1 MTRSISSNEAKQK
14 WGAMISAAS
23 NGDDVIVE
31 VHGKPKTVMI
41 SFEEYQQ
48 LREVREQQRRVELV
62 KRFDALQRRLEGR
75 NQDLTEAQVEEIAV
89 RAGREIN
96 AAVADKRRASDEH
109 DPSQ

>member
-1 MTRSISSNEAKQK
+1 
-14 WGAMISAAS
+14 MITAAS

-48 LREVREQQRRVELV
+48 VQEVREQQRRTEAVERL
-62 KRFDALQRRLEGR
+62 KALQRRQAER
-75 NQDLTEAQVEEIAV
+75 NSDLSEEEIEEIAL

-96 AAVADKRRASDEH
+96 AAVAKTWRASMEAKR
-109 DPSQ
+109 SQ